1 MYVPWVNQSRTAEPA
16 RKHLVWIVMLWQN
29 HEAIEQHALG
39 ELRWHS
45 GRQQAPPGHCNGH
58 APQIDNGELD
68 DAPQTSDRLS
78 AWSERPPVATEA
90 FDITFDIKAATIMPL
105 DGRPWRADV
114 ISAWHPVSVAM
125 PTNMSPPISL
135 FETNTR
141 RTPKIGMG

>member
-1 MYVPWVNQSRTAEPA
+1 
-16 RKHLVWIVMLWQN
+16 MLWHN
-29 HEAIEQHALG
+29 HEDIKQHALG

-45 GRQQAPPGHCNGH
+45 GGQQAPPGRCNGH

-90 FDITFDIKAATIMPL
+90 FDITFDNTAATIMPL

-125 PTNMSPPISL
+125 PTNMSPPIAVL
-135 FETNTR
+135 ATNTR